1 MNSVSEQ
8 PAAVASPASETSA
21 VEKAI
26 RARALRAIEQEA
38 SRPPV
43 SMQRRVLI
51 IALVLVAAAGFLISV
66 NFVVTGMHRIM
77 DIWYPGSITNRT
89 APAPGSVSGPAPPPG
104 TAGSDKPFA
113 ISVVPA
119 SGNESASSEQSSSK

>member
-89 APAPGSVSGPAPPPG
+89 APAPAPPPG

>member
-1 MNSVSEQ
+1 MNSVSEK
-8 PAAVASPASETSA
+8 PSAVANPAPEISP
-21 VEKAI
+21 VEQAI

-38 SRPPV
+38 TRPPV

-77 DIWYPGSITNRT
+77 DIWYPGSISNRT
-89 APAPGSVSGPAPPPG
+89 APAPIPAPAPG

-119 SGNESASSEQSSSK
+119 SGNESASSEQSSSQ